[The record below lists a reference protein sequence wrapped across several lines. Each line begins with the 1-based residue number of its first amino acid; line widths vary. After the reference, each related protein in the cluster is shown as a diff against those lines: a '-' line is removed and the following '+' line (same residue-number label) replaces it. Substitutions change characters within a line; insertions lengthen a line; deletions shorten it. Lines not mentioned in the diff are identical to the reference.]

1 MSLENVRDSLIQE
14 AKKEEKRIISEA
26 EKEATAIIAKAK
38 DQAKQIKAEEKKK
51 ASETV
56 NGERNEKIS
65 AARLKANKIISE
77 AKNKLVDGSVN
88 EIWNDFKDSPNKKGY
103 AGFLK
108 KQIKEAEKELG
119 KAAIVTVNSTDLKV
133 AKKYSKN
140 VQKQGVNISG
150 GAIVFTKDRSVSIDS
165 SLESIFE
172 NNKEEI
178 RGTIFKEL
186 FR

>member
-14 AKKEEKRIISEA
+14 AKKEEKRIMSTA
-26 EKEATAIIAKAK
+26 EKEASAIIDKAK

-51 ASETV
+51 ALETV
-56 NGERNEKIS
+56 SGERNEKIS
-65 AARLKANKIISE
+65 TAKLKANKIVSE
-77 AKNKLVDGSVN
+77 AKNKLVDDSV
-88 EIWNDFKDSPNKKGY
+88 EAIWEDFKDSPKKKGY

-119 KAAIVTVNSTDLKV
+119 NTIVTVNSSDLK
-133 AKKYSKN
+133 ATKKYSKN
-140 VQKQGVNISG
+140 IQKQGVNISG
-150 GAIVFTKDRSVSIDS
+150 GAIVFTKDRSVSIDG

-186 FR
+186 FK